1 MFHAWRHFFCSRMLD
16 IIPDKRIIM
25 ALSGHKTS
33 AMLDHYAKHLEDEKT
48 LEVVHKAVKELFA
61 DNEDDSIENAM
72 SKAFGETKV
81 A

>member
-16 IIPDKRIIM
+16 TIPDKRIIM

-48 LEVVHKAVKELFA
+48 LEVVRKAVKELFA

>member
-1 MFHAWRHFFCSRMLD
+1 MLD

-48 LEVVHKAVKELFA
+48 LEVVLKAMKELFA

-72 SKAFGETKV
+72 NKAFGETKV

>member
-48 LEVVHKAVKELFA
+48 LEVVRKAMKELFA

-72 SKAFGETKV
+72 NKAFGETKV

>member
-48 LEVVHKAVKELFA
+48 LEVVRKAVKELFV